1 MKLFTIA
8 TAVLLRC
15 IRSGEAAAP
24 RLRTNN
30 YAEEVLAESKK
41 KERTAEVPTSSRERI
56 SQYVKEGQMFYIIN
70 KQSMLYEDPSKD
82 LLALDQIWWF
92 CPATTAPDLNGDG
105 LFDSVVSHVNLFVP
119 PSILKEQEKSG
130 ATGADK
136 GSFMTAG
143 YTASWVEAGVY
154 YNEHVVDFG
163 DTTVWQING
172 KQYIAY
178 ETSPPG
184 TTGGL
189 VSCKSYY
196 FTC

>member
-30 YAEEVLAESKK
+30 YAEEVVADSKK
-41 KERTAEVPTSSRERI
+41 KEKERTAEVPTSSRERI

-70 KQSMLYEDPSKD
+70 KQLGLYEDPSTD
-82 LLALDQIWWF
+82 PLVFDNIWWF

-119 PSILKEQEKSG
+119 PSILKEAEKSG

-136 GSFMTAG
+136 GRFTTAG
-143 YTASWVEAGVY
+143 YTASWLSG
-154 YNEHVVDFG
+154 
-163 DTTVWQING
+163 
-172 KQYIAY
+172 
-178 ETSPPG
+178 S
-184 TTGGL
+184 
-189 VSCKSYY
+189 
-196 FTC
+196 

>member
-1 MKLFTIA
+1 MFFIVANQTI
-8 TAVLLRC
+8 VL
-15 IRSGEAAAP
+15 G
-24 RLRTNN
+24 
-30 YAEEVLAESKK
+30 
-41 KERTAEVPTSSRERI
+41 
-56 SQYVKEGQMFYIIN
+56 
-70 KQSMLYEDPSKD
+70 DPSTD
-82 LLALDQIWWF
+82 PFTFTNIYWMCQ
-92 CPATTAPDLNGDG
+92 PTVAPDLNGDG

-119 PSILKEQEKSG
+119 PSILKEAEKSG

-136 GSFMTAG
+136 GSFTTAG

-172 KQYIAY
+172 KEYIAY

-196 FTC
+196 FAC